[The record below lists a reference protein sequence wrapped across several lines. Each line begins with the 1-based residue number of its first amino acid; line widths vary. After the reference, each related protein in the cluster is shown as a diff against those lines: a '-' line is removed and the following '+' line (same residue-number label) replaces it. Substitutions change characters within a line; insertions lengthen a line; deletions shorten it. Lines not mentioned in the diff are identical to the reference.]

1 METSAKKV
9 TWNIDPAHSEVQF
22 KVKHLVISTV
32 SGQFTSFSGGLEA
45 EGDDFSNA
53 RAVFEAEIKSI
64 STNNN
69 DRDNHLKSADFFD
82 AENHPK
88 LTFVS
93 TGFSKTGDDTYEVT
107 GDLTIRGNTKPIVL
121 KAEYGGTMVDP
132 YGNTKAGF
140 EVTGKLNRKDFGLEW
155 NGVTET
161 GGIVVGDEVKL
172 LLNLQFAKN

>member
-1 METSAKKV
+1 METTKKT
-9 TWNIDPAHSEVQF
+9 TWSIDPAHSEVQF

-32 SGQFTSFSGGLEA
+32 TGQFTSFSGGLETDG
-45 EGDDFSNA
+45 EGFENTK
-53 RAVFEAEIKSI
+53 AVFEADADSI
-64 STNNN
+64 STNNK
-69 DRDNHLKSADFFD
+69 DRDTHLKSGDFFD
-82 AENHPK
+82 ADTHPQ

-93 TGFSKTGDDTYEVT
+93 NGFKKTGEDTYEIT
-107 GDLTIRGNTKPIVL
+107 GDITIRGNTKPIVL

-140 EVTGKLNRKDFGLEW
+140 EVTGKLNRKEFGLEW

-172 LLNLQFAKN
+172 LLNLQYVKN